1 MLMEGK
7 TVLITGGS
15 RGIGLA
21 TAKKFAAQKADIAIA
36 AYAPEE
42 EFRNA
47 EEELAAYGVK
57 VKSYLLDVS
66 KFDSCKEV
74 VAKVR
79 SDFGTIDVLVNNAGI
94 TKDNLIP
101 FMKESDFEQVIAVNL
116 KGPFNMIKAC
126 CSVFLRNKGGRIV
139 NISSVSG
146 LMGNPGQANYA
157 SSKAGLVG
165 LTKTVAKEFAAKN
178 ITCNA
183 VAPGFIATSMTE
195 NLKKD
200 ELEKM
205 IPLGRLGKPDEIADT
220 VVFLASNDYITGE
233 VVRVDGGVAM

>member
-21 TAKKFAAQKADIAIA
+21 TAKKFASQKANIAIA
-36 AYAPEE
+36 AYATEE
-42 EFRNA
+42 EFKSA
-47 EEELAAYGVK
+47 EEALAPYGVK
-57 VKSYLLDVS
+57 VASYLLDVS
-66 KFDSCKEV
+66 KFDACKAV
-74 VAKVR
+74 VAKVKA
-79 SDFGTIDVLVNNAGI
+79 DFGTIDVLVNNAGI

-101 FMKESDFEQVIAVNL
+101 FMKESDFEAVIAVNL

-126 CSVFLRNKGGRIV
+126 SSVFIRNKSGRIV

-157 SSKAGLVG
+157 ASKAGLVG
-165 LTKTVAKEFAAKN
+165 LTKTVAKEFSSKN

-183 VAPGFIATSMTE
+183 VAPGFIATAMTE
-195 NLKKD
+195 NLQKD
-200 ELEKM
+200 ALEKM
-205 IPLGRLGKPDEIADT
+205 IPLGRLGKPEEIAET

>member
-1 MLMEGK
+1 MLMEGR

-21 TAKKFAAQKADIAIA
+21 TAKKFAEKKANIAIA
-36 AYAPEE
+36 SYAKEE
-42 EFRNA
+42 EFKSA
-47 EEELAAYGVK
+47 EEALAPYGVT
-57 VKSYLLDVS
+57 VKTYLLDVS
-66 KFDSCKEV
+66 KYDACKEV
-74 VAKVR
+74 VAQVR
-79 SDFGTIDVLVNNAGI
+79 KDFGTIDVLVNNAGI

-101 FMKESDFEQVIAVNL
+101 FMKESDFEAVIAVNL

-126 CSVFLRNKGGRIV
+126 SSAFIRNKGGRIV

-165 LTKTVAKEFAAKN
+165 LTKTVAKEFSSKN

-183 VAPGFIATSMTE
+183 VAPGFIATAMTE
-195 NLKKD
+195 NLQK
-200 ELEKM
+200 EALEKM
-205 IPLGRLGKPDEIADT
+205 IPLGRLGKPEEIAET
-220 VVFLASNDYITGE
+220 VVFLASSDYITGE